1 MLRFLDK
8 TRAHRQTAN
17 QIAEI
22 ASMAKTRSDFPIP
35 ISHTVGFHILHDIPI
50 AFTGETAGDT
60 QARLAQRRY
69 DLVDPIFLC
78 DGERRPLGHCRLTD
92 VLSAPPSQ
100 PVNELLRDELPAVPE
115 SMDQEHGAALARRHH
130 LTALPVTDSAGRLLG
145 CVPPAALIDIS
156 RHEHA
161 EDISRLAGIV
171 HHVDHARIAA
181 EASPWRRLRGRLPW
195 LFVGLAGSMIA
206 TSIMAHYE
214 QMLASQLAV
223 AFFIPAII
231 YLTDAI
237 GTQTE
242 AVAVRALSQPHGP
255 LVHMLIGEVA
265 TGALIGTVLGA
276 ITWVIIFVA
285 FHDMRL
291 ASAVG
296 ATILIAG
303 SLATTCGL
311 LLPWLLSKLGTDP
324 AFGSGPVATV
334 IQAILSLLVYFLIVG
349 WLFGI

>member
-1 MLRFLDK
+1 MQ
-8 TRAHRQTAN
+8 AAQSHRPTPIGYTA
-17 QIAEI
+17 
-22 ASMAKTRSDFPIP
+22 
-35 ISHTVGFHILHDIPI
+35 GFHALRDIPV
-50 AFTGETAGDT
+50 AVAGETAGDI

-92 VLSAPPSQ
+92 ILAAKPSQ
-100 PVNELLRDELPAVPE
+100 PLRELVRDEMPVVPE
-115 SMDQEHGAALARRHH
+115 SMDQEHAAALARRHR
-130 LTALPVTDSAGRLLG
+130 LTALPVTDGAGRLLG

-161 EDISRLAGIV
+161 EDISRLAGIL

-181 EASPWRRLRGRLPW
+181 EASPWRRLWGRLPW

-206 TSIMAHYE
+206 TSVMAHFE
-214 QMLASQLAV
+214 HMLASQLAV
-223 AFFIPAII
+223 AFFIPAIV
-231 YLTDAI
+231 YLADAI

-242 AVAVRALSQPHGP
+242 AVVVRALSQPHGSMM
-255 LVHMLIGEVA
+255 HMLIGEVA

-276 ITWVIIFVA
+276 ITWGIVFVA

-296 ATILIAG
+296 AAILIAG

-311 LLPWLLSKLGTDP
+311 LLPWLLSRMGADP

-334 IQAILSLLVYFLIVG
+334 IQDVLSLLVYFAIVG
-349 WLFGI
+349 WLFSI